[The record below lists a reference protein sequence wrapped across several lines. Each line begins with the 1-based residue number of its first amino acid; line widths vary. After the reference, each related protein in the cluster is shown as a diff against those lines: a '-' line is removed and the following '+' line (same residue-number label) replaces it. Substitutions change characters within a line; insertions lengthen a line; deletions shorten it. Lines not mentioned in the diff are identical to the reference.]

1 MNDRLVN
8 AIIIATLGIVAIVGA
23 IALGDACLG
32 GQCPGKA
39 EPTPAPS
46 VTPQAQV
53 AAVTV
58 NHRDSHAPATTKK
71 TPPPWTCKDKAAKL
85 LYTAGFTG
93 YAHKQAW
100 AITYRE
106 SRHQNLVPGH
116 PQFNGG
122 DWGMWQINRGAW
134 GGERWWTEAGMS
146 DPAQQSRIVYRI
158 LSQKGTY
165 WRPWGLTAD
174 GQLDTTHY
182 QMWSS
187 WQWENWIMAP
197 FRTGLSL
204 YPCKT
209 TPPKKGRNA

>member
-8 AIIIATLGIVAIVGA
+8 AIIIATLGILAIFGG

-32 GQCPGKA
+32 GQCPGERSTEVTA
-39 EPTPAPS
+39 PAPIP
-46 VTPQAQV
+46 VTH
-53 AAVTV
+53 AAAPAVYIV
-58 NHRDSHAPATTKK
+58 RDSHQSQPKK
-71 TPPPWTCKDKAAKL
+71 TWKCKDKAATIL
-85 LYTAGFTG
+85 FEAGFTG
-93 YAHKQAW
+93 YTHKQAW

-106 SRHQNLVPGH
+106 SRHQNLIPGH

-122 DWGMWQINRGAW
+122 DWGVWQINRGAW
-134 GGERWWTEAGMS
+134 GGQRWWTEANMS

-158 LSQKGTY
+158 LSKKGTY

-174 GQLDTTHY
+174 GQLDTSHY

-209 TPPKKGRNA
+209 TPPKKGRTV

>member
-1 MNDRLVN
+1 MNDRLAN
-8 AIIIATLGIVAIVGA
+8 AIIIATLGIIAIVGG
-23 IALGDACLG
+23 IALGDSCLG
-32 GQCPGKA
+32 GQCPGQPSPSPVVAAAAHTVASSTTHHDSHPATTPKK
-39 EPTPAPS
+39 PTPAW
-46 VTPQAQV
+46 
-53 AAVTV
+53 
-58 NHRDSHAPATTKK
+58 K
-71 TPPPWTCKDKAAKL
+71 CKDKAATIL
-85 LYTAGFTG
+85 FEAGFTG
-93 YAHKQAW
+93 YTHKQAW

-134 GGERWWTEAGMS
+134 GGQRWWTEANMS
-146 DPAQQSRIVYRI
+146 DPAKQSRIVYRI
-158 LSQKGTY
+158 LSKKGTY

-174 GQLDTTHY
+174 GQLDTSHY

-209 TPPKKGRNA
+209 TPPTKGKPA